1 MAASAGLKDI
11 LEMVVLK
18 VYVMI
23 IMYTILDKVM
33 KLNKKMIF
41 LWKVL
46 VLTFCKFLVQL
57 SKLSHWVTSP

>member
-23 IMYTILDKVM
+23 IMYTILDKIM

-46 VLTFCKFLVQL
+46 VLTFCNFLVQL
-57 SKLSHWVTSP
+57 

>member
-23 IMYTILDKVM
+23 IMYTILDKIM

-46 VLTFCKFLVQL
+46 VLTFFSFLAQL